1 MQQVE
6 LCEYEVYIVN
16 SRAVKMRSSQ
26 KTTKDKRFIC
36 VSRCVNMLSTHRC
49 KDQRGFRGPDVEK
62 AGTGVPRRT
71 G

>member
-1 MQQVE
+1 MQQVD
-6 LCEYEVYIVN
+6 LCEFEVYIVN

-36 VSRCVNMLSTHRC
+36 VNMLCTHRR